1 MTSIGKATPP
11 PGIQQM
17 EITMSIPRLSSAANY
32 SKLIVRCRESAI
44 LRALRNA
51 GPYLLIELL
60 LPGGTLMAL
69 LLYAYRN
76 RRAALLAVA
85 G

>member
-1 MTSIGKATPP
+1 
-11 PGIQQM
+11 M
-17 EITMSIPRLSSAANY
+17 EITMSITRLNLTAAARCAE
-32 SKLIVRCRESAI
+32 LIGRCRESAI
-44 LRALRNA
+44 LQAMRKA

-69 LLYAYRN
+69 LLYVYRS

-85 G
+85 